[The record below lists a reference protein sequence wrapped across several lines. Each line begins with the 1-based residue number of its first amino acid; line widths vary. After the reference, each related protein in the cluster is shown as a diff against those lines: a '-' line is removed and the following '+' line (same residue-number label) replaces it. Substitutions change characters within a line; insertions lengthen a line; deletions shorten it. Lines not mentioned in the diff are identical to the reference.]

1 MDATAANGL
10 PCWVDLSTADISAA
24 EAFYRRLFD
33 WTVATNQ
40 TPMGEYLIGS
50 VGDREVGGMMA
61 QSPETAGSP
70 SVWTTFFFVD
80 DIEATLAEITSA
92 GGSVLAPP
100 FEIPDGARVSVVS
113 DPSGAMFALFS
124 EGTVPGRYFSMVV
137 GAVSWVELMTRRPA
151 EAHAFYH
158 QVFGWE
164 AATDDA
170 GGVPYTVF
178 SLGDTLVGGMIET
191 PAHLPD
197 DVPDTWSV
205 YFTVADCQASVDHA
219 AEMGAQVILP
229 PTQSPMGPFAVL
241 ADPQGAMFQVM
252 EFAPEVSATI

>member
-10 PCWVDLSTADISAA
+10 PCWVDLSTTDITAA
-24 EAFYRRLFD
+24 EAFYRGLLD

-80 DIEATLAEITSA
+80 DLDATLAEITSA
-92 GGSVLAPP
+92 GGNVLAPP
-100 FEIPDGARVSVVS
+100 FEIPDGARVSVVT
-113 DPSGAMFALFS
+113 DPSGAMFALIS
-124 EGTVPGRYFSMVV
+124 EGRQPGPYFSMEV
-137 GAVSWVELMTRRPA
+137 GAVSWVELMTRRPD
-151 EAHAFYH
+151 EARAFYH
-158 QVFGWE
+158 QVFGWK
-164 AATDDA
+164 ATTEDA
-170 GGVPYTVF
+170 GGMAYTVF
-178 SLGDTLVGGMIET
+178 SLAATQVGGMIET

-205 YFTVADCQASVDHA
+205 YFTVADCQAIVEEA
-219 AEMGAQVILP
+219 AELGGQVILP
-229 PTQSPMGPFAVL
+229 PTQTPIGPFAVL
-241 ADPQGAMFQVM
+241 ADPQGAVFQVM
-252 EFAPEVSATI
+252 EFAAEVSATS